1 VLLAVCAVSSFAQ
14 TDAGVP
20 AAAPPSDP
28 VVVKIAMGKGIT
40 VSKGEALSMTV
51 RARFQIRDVATIQDT
66 AVSNEFSLRTARLF
80 IHGKVLS
87 PKLCYFVQLALGQ
100 NDFEAG
106 ITSPVFDAFVE
117 WTGWRDLNIKAGQ
130 FFVPFDRARTIREV
144 ALQLV
149 DRQQVITELGMDRD
163 LGIALSSQDLFG
175 WGGRL
180 SYTLGF
186 FGGQGKNRVLPEKN
200 PGFLYTA
207 RVAFRPMG
215 AFDDDV
221 EADIERSV
229 NPHLS
234 VGLAFAYNQNTL
246 RAKGVIGPI
255 YTLKGFDQLHLAADV
270 VFKWRGFSLLAE
282 VIMRQANEPFHD
294 GETASGAPLREWSRS
309 GWGYLVQAGYM
320 VTPNLEV
327 AARWDQ
333 VRFISGD
340 PALSQLAQTQG
351 REFGAGLNWYFNGHL
366 AKVQADYT
374 IRFGDGSVAPTHMA
388 RAAIDV
394 SF

>member
-1 VLLAVCAVSSFAQ
+1 M
-14 TDAGVP
+14 P

-80 IHGKVLS
+80 VHGKVLS

-180 SYTLGF
+180 SYTLGL

-340 PALSQLAQTQG
+340 PALSQLAQQQG

-366 AKVQADYT
+366 AKLQADYS
-374 IRFGDGSVAPTHMA
+374 IRFGDGSVPPTHMV
-388 RAAIDV
+388 RGVIDV